1 MIYLFL
7 CVMYFL
13 CLAYT
18 GCLIPYMAIYNII
31 YNHKL
36 FCIPNIYLSYC
47 LFVVVAKGQVMT
59 GQYRFLAK
67 TGGHVW
73 MITQGTVIYNSRTQK
88 PQCIVCVHYVL
99 R

>member
-1 MIYLFL
+1 MFVKLQITEDINQLSQITLYL
-7 CVMYFL
+7 YFVL
-13 CLAYT
+13 V
-18 GCLIPYMAIYNII
+18 I
-31 YNHKL
+31 
-36 FCIPNIYLSYC
+36 
-47 LFVVVAKGQVMT
+47 AKGQVMT
-59 GQYRFLAK
+59 RQYRFLAK